1 MVTFK
6 LSLVTTIFAILLGY
20 PLAYQIVR
28 TDSPLVRAA
37 LVMTVAIP
45 FLTNLIVRLYALT
58 LVLGNT
64 GFINT
69 FLIRT
74 GLMGENDILP
84 LVRNDI
90 GVAIGLTYFVLPFVV
105 FTLSASLRRLD
116 STLEEAAMSL
126 GANKVITFLKVTL
139 PLSIP
144 GVVGAATLSFI
155 LSVSAF
161 AVPLIIGEGNV
172 AMIANTIY
180 DQVLFVENIP
190 FGSALA
196 VIALAITMLLL
207 LVQARLTR
215 GRYGA

>member
-1 MVTFK
+1 MLLLFWASLMWLFQFSVQPYAPTGVAVEPGLTLAHYIKSLSDSLYVDSLVVTFK

-69 FLIRT
+69 FLIR
-74 GLMGENDILP
+74 M
-84 LVRNDI
+84 
-90 GVAIGLTYFVLPFVV
+90 
-105 FTLSASLRRLD
+105 
-116 STLEEAAMSL
+116 
-126 GANKVITFLKVTL
+126 
-139 PLSIP
+139 
-144 GVVGAATLSFI
+144 LSFI